1 MNFLITLLLFV
12 IGIFSL
18 LITIRALMQIMRINA
33 LNPVSQAVIKATDP
47 TLRPLRRLV
56 GQVRNVD
63 VAAVIVCLALE
74 SVQNGIMYGF
84 GLSAVLASPI
94 DVIDN
99 VVKILIVLMIVRIVF
114 SFIPVQSSGWTS
126 LIVDA
131 SNIVLRPFRNFNL
144 QIGPFDLTPGIIL
157 ILLFFLSTFLGN
169 AKLAFVL

>member
-18 LITIRALMQIMRINA
+18 LITIRALMQFMRVNA
-33 LNPVSQAVIKATDP
+33 LNPVAQAVIKATDP
-47 TLRPLRRLV
+47 TLRPLRRFV

-84 GLSAVLASPI
+84 GLSSVLASPI